1 MCEVITDKL
10 VAKIPSAYSGKVS
23 KLHFKNDEICQVGE
37 ALLIME
43 VGDDVQVKETAKD
56 EHKQEEPEP
65 SKPEPK
71 PEAPK
76 TKAKKEEQKA
86 PAGKV
91 LTTPAVRSLA
101 QEMKVDLAKVTPT
114 GKGGRITKDD
124 VMKYAASGKSAEGAQ
139 PAAQQTIPAAA
150 PVVALEQD
158 RVVKLTGIQRAM
170 AKSMTDAL
178 SIPPYNLQEEM
189 CIEKIKKMRADFVK
203 ANPKMKMTYLPF
215 FLKAFSQA
223 MIKFPIFNA
232 VSNPATDKEGYITEY
247 IEKAEHNISIAI
259 DTPSGLLVPNIKSVQ
274 RKSILQINDEVRA
287 LIDRGRSGTLTQED
301 LSDGTFTL
309 SNIGGIGGLIGAP
322 VIFRPQV
329 AIAAMCK
336 IRTIGD
342 IVKKADGGY
351 DLKPKEV
358 MGISLS
364 CDHRIIDGATGARFI
379 TVVKDYIE
387 SIDTLLLSLK

>member
-37 ALLIME
+37 ALMIME
-43 VGDDVQVKETAKD
+43 VDDDVHVKETSEA
-56 EHKQEEPEP
+56 EHKKEEPEP

-71 PEAPK
+71 PEPPK
-76 TKAKKEEQKA
+76 AEAKKEEQKA
-86 PAGKV
+86 AAGKV
-91 LTTPAVRSLA
+91 LATPAIRSLA
-101 QEMKVDLAKVTPT
+101 QEMKIDLAKVTPT
-114 GKGGRITKDD
+114 GKGERITKDD
-124 VMKYAASGKSAEGAQ
+124 VMKYAASGKPSE
-139 PAAQQTIPAAA
+139 AAKPTTQQAIPEAA

-189 CIEKIKKMRADFVK
+189 CIEKIKKMRADFIK
-203 ANPKMKMTYLPF
+203 ANAKSNPKMKMTYLPF

-232 VSNPATDKEGYITEY
+232 VSNPVTDKEGYITEY

-287 LIDRGRSGTLTQED
+287 LIDRGRAGTLTQED

-309 SNIGGIGGLIGAP
+309 SSIGGIGGLIGAP

-336 IRTIGD
+336 IRTVGD
-342 IVKKADGGY
+342 FVKKADGGY

-364 CDHRIIDGATGARFI
+364 
-379 TVVKDYIE
+379 
-387 SIDTLLLSLK
+387 